1 MILYLLEYQHIYNMP
16 SFRLRKSIFQT
27 LKDALLRHN
36 MPPFERQA
44 DNGV

>member
-16 SFRLRKSIFQT
+16 SFMPQKSIFQR

-36 MPPFERQA
+36 MPPFETQA